1 LVVFHNLAIRMKYL
15 FGPVPSR
22 RLGLSL
28 GVDLIPAKTC
38 PFDCIYCEVGSTT
51 VKTQKRREYISTAAI
66 RQELEEYFCGSGP
79 VPDYVTL
86 AGSGEPTL
94 HCGLGEI
101 IAHLKKITAVPV
113 AVLTNGALLYD
124 PGVRQEICQAD
135 VILPSLDTVSP
146 ELFQTINRP
155 VTGLTVDKMIAGLQA
170 LRTEYTGQIWLEVL
184 FLRRLNDTPGELAKL
199 KETLR
204 LLRPDKVQLNTA
216 VRPVVQDFALPVST
230 QKLTEI
236 TEFLGDRAEV
246 VADFGNHEHP
256 NFNLSD
262 GDFIATLARRPQ
274 TPEDL
279 TEVLGL
285 SLPVVQNRL
294 DVLVKQGRLRHSE
307 HQGKIFYHTS

>member
-1 LVVFHNLAIRMKYL
+1 MS
-15 FGPVPSR
+15 PS
-22 RLGLSL
+22 
-28 GVDLIPAKTC
+28 
-38 PFDCIYCEVGSTT
+38 
-51 VKTQKRREYISTAAI
+51 
-66 RQELEEYFCGSGP
+66 
-79 VPDYVTL
+79 

-170 LRTEYTGQIWLEVL
+170 LRTEYTGKIWLEVL
-184 FLRRLNDTPGELAKL
+184 FLRRLNDTPEELGKL

-230 QKLTEI
+230 PKLTEI
-236 TEFLGDRAEV
+236 AEFLGDRAEV
-246 VADFGNHEHP
+246 VADFGNHGHP
-256 NFNLSD
+256 KFNLSD
-262 GDFIATLARRPQ
+262 GDFLATLARRPQ

-285 SLPVVQNRL
+285 SLAVVQNRL
-294 DVLVKQGRLRHSE
+294 DVLVKQGRLRHAE
-307 HQGKIFYHTS
+307 RRGIFFITHHNYFQPRQPN